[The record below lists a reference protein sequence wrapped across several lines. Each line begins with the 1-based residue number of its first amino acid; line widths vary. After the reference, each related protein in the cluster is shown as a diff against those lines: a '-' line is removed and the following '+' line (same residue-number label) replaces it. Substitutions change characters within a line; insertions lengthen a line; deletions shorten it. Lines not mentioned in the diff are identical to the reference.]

1 MINTKGYTSLKLDI
15 YNLHLL
21 QNRPHN
27 KCTHVIQYQ
36 RDKRVMITKADSYGV
51 DKGGRK
57 RDAIWFRH
65 KTKMIQV

>member
-27 KCTHVIQYQ
+27 KCTDVIQYQ

-51 DKGGRK
+51 DRAVGREMQFGSDIRLK
-57 RDAIWFRH
+57 
-65 KTKMIQV
+65 